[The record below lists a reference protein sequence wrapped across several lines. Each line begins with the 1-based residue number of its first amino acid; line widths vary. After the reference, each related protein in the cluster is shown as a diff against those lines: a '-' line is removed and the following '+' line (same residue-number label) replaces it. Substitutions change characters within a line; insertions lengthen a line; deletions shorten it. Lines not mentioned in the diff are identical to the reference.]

1 MKRLIAGI
9 IAITAVL
16 CTLTGCGKD
25 TADDSSSTSAE
36 TTAAQEETTDE
47 EVTSGAAA
55 EVGAYE
61 DTVKE
66 FIEAYI
72 ANDRQKT
79 LEMQYPEGVM
89 DFVKLFMRSD
99 EAEDMTEEDIITFLQ
114 YEAYDNYEEDEKVT
128 YKGIISAEPLR
139 KDEEEE
145 IKDMYSTIKWAVNYI
160 NEHGGPDKADPDALD
175 DAWEDL
181 DYDEYPCEVDIEEG
195 YYVTFEVEYEDSE
208 TSKGTLRVFRVKGEN
223 SWKTNILSV
232 GGSVKANRKDSL
244 NATASSL
251 DKALN
256 TALVDMDEEGNI
268 PSYDKMFIVSSNDS
282 MNYNVPDDFD
292 VELLRKK
299 ALNYFEMIN
308 ELEWFAVIYNG
319 CVIYDAADY
328 PDDQQYVGTYPVNSI
343 MNNVNTEDFTDYTKE
358 DEKADERTFKE
369 LHDICVEVIGK

>member
-1 MKRLIAGI
+1 MKKVIAGI
-9 IAITAVL
+9 IALTAVI

-47 EVTSGAAA
+47 EVTSGASA
-55 EVGAYE
+55 EIGSYE

-66 FIEAYI
+66 FVEAYI

-114 YEAYDNYEEDEKVT
+114 HEAYDNYDEDEKVT

-160 NEHGGPDKADPDALD
+160 NEHGGPDKADPDEFE

-282 MNYNVPDDFD
+282 MNYNVPEDFD

-299 ALNYFEMIN
+299 AQNYFDMIN
-308 ELEWFAVIYNG
+308 ELEWFAVIKGGY
-319 CVIYDAADY
+319 VEYVSVVY
-328 PDDQQYVGTYPVNSI
+328 SDDQKYVGVYPSDYI
-343 MNNVNTEDFTDYTKE
+343 MVAAGDDADSYTEP

>member
-47 EVTSGAAA
+47 EVTSVASA
-55 EVGAYE
+55 EIGSYE

-66 FIEAYI
+66 FVEAYI
-72 ANDRQKT
+72 DNDREKT
-79 LEMQYPEGVM
+79 LKMQYPEGVM

-114 YEAYDNYEEDEKVT
+114 YEAYDNYDEDAKVT
-128 YKGIISAEPLR
+128 YKGIISVEPLR
-139 KDEEEE
+139 SHEEDD
-145 IKDMYSTIKWAVNYI
+145 IKESYSPMKWAVNYI
-160 NEHGGPDKADPDALD
+160 NEHGGPDKVNPDEFE

-195 YYVTFEVEYEDSE
+195 YLVIFEVENDEGE
-208 TSKGTLRVFRVKGEN
+208 TSEGTLYVVRIKGEN
-223 SWKTNILSV
+223 GWKISV
-232 GGSVKANRKDSL
+232 VNMYGNVKSGRKKAMNSTAYSL
-244 NATASSL
+244 RNALYTSF
-251 DKALN
+251 
-256 TALVDMDEEGNI
+256 VEMDEEGKL
-268 PSYDKMFIVSSNDS
+268 PSSDKMFIVSSDDS

-299 ALNYFEMIN
+299 AQNYFDKIK
-308 ELEWFAVIYNG
+308 ELKWFAVINHGDVEYLS
-319 CVIYDAADY
+319 VIYY
-328 PDDQQYVGTYPVNSI
+328 DDERYVGTYPSDYI
-343 MNNVNTEDFTDYTKE
+343 MVAAGDDADSYTEP